1 MQSVRTDS
9 DHSEFAIDSAF
20 YNSDD
25 DLLYDEN
32 IDQGVEWGG
41 LREKAAVTDEPRRSK
56 RINPSTSKDKGE
68 GVVNA

>member
-1 MQSVRTDS
+1 MQSVGTDS

-32 IDQGVEWGG
+32 IDQGV
-41 LREKAAVTDEPRRSK
+41 
-56 RINPSTSKDKGE
+56 N
-68 GVVNA
+68 GVA